1 MASFVHHCRRHNKT
15 MHPSWPKKAALC
27 LDTMI
32 KEVQM
37 KYKYLAGSD
46 FASLH
51 RNVNCRI
58 EMRLRLTLTA
68 SIMKKDNK
76 ECKTRWGCRTLTL
89 LQKVQIRYKCKCT
102 TYFCYGFNLSSKLYC
117 KHITNKN
124 YSGTLAVIKDWI
136 CNFCLICNVL
146 SDT

>member
-1 MASFVHHCRRHNKT
+1 MPPSFQKKNNFSPNITLSNTRINSSDLVASFVHHCRRHNKT
-15 MHPSWPKKAALC
+15 MHPWPKKAAALC
-27 LDTMI
+27 LDSMK

-68 SIMKKDNK
+68 SKFMRKDSK
-76 ECKTRWGCRTLTL
+76 ECKTTWGFRTLTL
-89 LQKVQIRYKCKCT
+89 LQKVQIRYKCNCT
-102 TYFCYGFNLSSKLYC
+102 SYFCYGFNLSSKLCC
-117 KHITNKN
+117 KHI
-124 YSGTLAVIKDWI
+124 Y
-136 CNFCLICNVL
+136 
-146 SDT
+146 

>member
-1 MASFVHHCRRHNKT
+1 
-15 MHPSWPKKAALC
+15 MHPWPKKAAALC
-27 LDTMI
+27 LDSMK

-68 SIMKKDNK
+68 SKFMRKASK
-76 ECKTRWGCRTLTL
+76 ECKTTWGFRTLTL
-89 LQKVQIRYKCKCT
+89 LQKVQITLFLPFFLQKEGAAT
-102 TYFCYGFNLSSKLYC
+102 LGPSKFGQ
-117 KHITNKN
+117 I
-124 YSGTLAVIKDWI
+124 
-136 CNFCLICNVL
+136 
-146 SDT
+146 